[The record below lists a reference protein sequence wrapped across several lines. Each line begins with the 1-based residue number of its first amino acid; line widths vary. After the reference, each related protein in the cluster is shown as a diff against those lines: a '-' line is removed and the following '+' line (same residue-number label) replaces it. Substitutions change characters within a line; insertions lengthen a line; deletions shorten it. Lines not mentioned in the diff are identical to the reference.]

1 MKFISLFSVVRGY
14 NIPIIV
20 LAQSLS
26 AIFILAPEKRA
37 LSILLDFDLFIIVFA
52 SSLTIASGYIINN
65 FYDSKKDLINRPN
78 KSMLDRLVSQ
88 KTKLYVYFSLNFIVA
103 LLAIIVS
110 WRAFLYFSTYI
121 FLIWYYSH
129 RIKKYPIIGNLT
141 AAFLAIL
148 PFFAILLYYKNL
160 YEVIFGHAT
169 FLFLLLLI
177 REMIK
182 DLENIKGDLANDY
195 QTIPIVYGETI
206 FEKNHHFFD
215 HFDHHSGLCFDRN
228 FRRGL
233 YGHLFLQLP
242 HRPDFLPAIPLEIH
256 HQRAVHF
263 APQRPEIPDCGGRF
277 LHHPHQ
283 PERVVARRKI
293 VAFHLIVIARYE
305 AIWSYF
311 LLSTISLV
319 ANTATRG
326 CRFHQG

>member
-1 MKFISLFSVVRGY
+1 MKFASLFSVVRGY
-14 NIPIIV
+14 NIPIII
-20 LAQSLS
+20 LAQYLS

-37 LSILLDFDLFIIVFA
+37 LSILLDVDLFIIVLA

-78 KSMLDRLVSQ
+78 KSMLDRLVGQ
-88 KTKLYVYFSLNFIVA
+88 KTKLNVYFTLNFIVA
-103 LLAIIVS
+103 FLAIFVS
-110 WRAFLYFSTYI
+110 WRAFLFFSVYI

-195 QTIPIVYGETI
+195 KTIPIVYGEAVSKKIITALTI
-206 FEKNHHFFD
+206 ATIVPVYVLIEIFD
-215 HFDHHSGLCFDRN
+215 VGYMDIYFYTC
-228 FRRGL
+228 
-233 YGHLFLQLP
+233 
-242 HRPDFLPAIPLEIH
+242 
-256 HQRAVHF
+256 
-263 APQRPEIPDCGGRF
+263 
-277 LHHPHQ
+277 
-283 PERVVARRKI
+283 
-293 VAFHLIVIARYE
+293 LIIL
-305 AIWSYF
+305 IFF
-311 LLSTISLV
+311 LLSLWKANSKKQFIVLHNVLKFLIVAGVFCIVLINPAVLV
-319 ANTATRG
+319 HFENL
-326 CRFHQG
+326 FF